1 MDSATTTDSS
11 PAEALAAVLA
21 RKGMSRGLDR
31 DLDIDPAA
39 PPVASPVHRGVAHHC
54 FRVAAPGQA
63 PLFCKLPAADQAGLT
78 DAAAAAE
85 MAALAG
91 DAAAAPAVAW
101 FDAESAVLATHW
113 LDGDWR
119 YARVEDLRQP
129 ERLRLVFAR
138 LQALHRA
145 PPPPGAARHDPRA
158 RLRRQ
163 DAILRDLPV
172 ERPPNYDW
180 LLDQAASALD
190 ALKPEQAPAVPC
202 HLGTI
207 ASNVMLGPE
216 DALLLVDF
224 DQAGLSEPLHDF
236 GILLTEAFDFEDEWS
251 DALAPHY
258 GAQTDKAVHRA
269 RLWGLVDD
277 LSWAQWALI
286 CHARAQRSE
295 IEYFKYASW
304 RFMRATL
311 TAGDWSFERR
321 LRQA

>member
-1 MDSATTTDSS
+1 MATGTKTNRS

-21 RKGMSRGLDR
+21 GRGLAQGVEIE
-31 DLDIDPAA
+31 LAA

-54 FRVAAPGQA
+54 YRVAAPGQA
-63 PLFCKLPAADQAGLT
+63 PLFCKLPAADQDGLM

-91 DAAAAPAVAW
+91 DTAVAPPVAW
-101 FDAESAVLATHW
+101 FDAESDVLATRW
-113 LDGDWR
+113 LEGDWR

-129 ERLRLVFAR
+129 ERLRVVFAR

-145 PPPPGAARHDPRA
+145 PPPSGATRHDPRA
-158 RLRRQ
+158 RLSRQ
-163 DAILRDLPV
+163 DKILRDLPV

-180 LLDQAASALD
+180 LLDQAASALS
-190 ALKPEQAPAVPC
+190 ALEPERAPAVPC

-207 ASNVMLGPE
+207 ASNVMLGPD

-224 DQAGLSEPLHDF
+224 DQAGLSEPLHDL
-236 GILLTEAFDFEDEWS
+236 GILLTEAFDFEDEWA

-258 GAQTDKAVHRA
+258 GAQTAQAVHRA

-311 TAGDWSFERR
+311 TAADWTFERR